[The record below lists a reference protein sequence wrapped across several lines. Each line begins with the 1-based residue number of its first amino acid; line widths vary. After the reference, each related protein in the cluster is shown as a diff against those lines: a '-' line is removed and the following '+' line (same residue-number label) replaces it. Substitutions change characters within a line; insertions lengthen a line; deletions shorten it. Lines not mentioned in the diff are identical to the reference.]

1 MAERLYDAFGLQALE
16 VLDKEP
22 ERLLEVKGITE
33 SKLEKIKSSYLMN
46 RGARDVIAFLAPHGV
61 SPNRA
66 VKLYQE
72 YKGQTMDIVK
82 NHPYRLCELAGI
94 GFKTADTIAYSMGF
108 DRLSAERVD
117 AALLYTLTEAEE
129 NGHLCMEKHAFIN
142 ACLKLLDTEGLTMMA
157 AANRA
162 AKLVENGQL
171 VSFGKYVYRTKTAHA
186 ESHLAQRI
194 RQFVRVQVQGIKT
207 LDNELSQEEARLG
220 VQFAPEQREA
230 IKMALSHS
238 LSIITGGPGTGK
250 TMIQRAILD
259 IYKRHDPEE
268 KICYCAPTGRA
279 ARRMEDSTGFPA
291 STIHRALN
299 LMPGEEGGQNSPE
312 PIDAKLIRNGY
323 KTLEWG
329 EDFAFVE
336 SPSIEGSA
344 EKNIKRGVP
353 VRPLRRGR
361 RHLRPVRPCLRARPG
376 SRHAGPSLSASGCI
390 SLKSGGMNP
399 RCIL

>member
-1 MAERLYDAFGLQALE
+1 
-16 VLDKEP
+16 
-22 ERLLEVKGITE
+22 
-33 SKLEKIKSSYLMN
+33 
-46 RGARDVIAFLAPHGV
+46 
-61 SPNRA
+61 
-66 VKLYQE
+66 
-72 YKGQTMDIVK
+72 
-82 NHPYRLCELAGI
+82 
-94 GFKTADTIAYSMGF
+94 
-108 DRLSAERVD
+108 
-117 AALLYTLTEAEE
+117 
-129 NGHLCMEKHAFIN
+129 
-142 ACLKLLDTEGLTMMA
+142 
-157 AANRA
+157 
-162 AKLVENGQL
+162 
-171 VSFGKYVYRTKTAHA
+171 
-186 ESHLAQRI
+186 
-194 RQFVRVQVQGIKT
+194 
-207 LDNELSQEEARLG
+207 
-220 VQFAPEQREA
+220 
-230 IKMALSHS
+230 MALSHS

-312 PIDAKLIRNGY
+312 PIDAKLVLVDEVSMLDIYLANKLLDAVMLGSRLVLIGDADQLPSVGTGAVLSEMITSGCVPVVRLDKVFRQEAGSRIAANAKLIRNGY

-361 RHLRPVRPCLRARPG
+361 RHLRPVRPVYG
-376 SRHAGPSLSASGCI
+376 HAQGAGTQ
-390 SLKSGGMNP
+390 GHH
-399 RCIL
+399 